1 LTKNVSHLLI
11 FAIRCPFHAFQQKK
25 SSDFSFFSML
35 GIHQKGWGKTAMNA
49 VTIVIGSICI
59 LLIAYRL
66 YGTFIA
72 AKVLKLDDSNPT
84 PAHEL
89 EDGKDYVPTNKW
101 VTFGHHFA
109 AIAAAGPLVGPI
121 LAAQFGYLPSLLWLL
136 IGAVIGGAVH
146 DIVVLFASMRQD
158 GKSLSEI
165 AKKELGPV
173 AGFCAGLAMLFII
186 TITMA
191 GLSLVVL
198 SALERNP
205 WGTFAVGITIPIAMA
220 VGLYHKK
227 TGNLKIATIVG
238 FGLIMAAIV
247 WGPNIQGTALG
258 NFLTFEKST
267 IAILLPVYAFFAAA
281 LPVWLLLAPRD
292 YLSTFMKIGVFA
304 ALIIGVFYVNPA
316 VQFPAFTEFVNG
328 GGPVIAG
335 PVWPFISITI
345 ACGAISGFHA
355 FVGSGT
361 TPKMINRW
369 SDIKGVA
376 FGAMLVECLVA
387 IMALIAAVSLMPG
400 DYFAINST
408 PEKFATLGMET
419 VHLDKLSDE
428 VGMDLEGRT
437 GGAVTLAVGMTY
449 IFTEIPIFEQMAS
462 YFYQF
467 VILFEAVFILTA
479 IDSGTR
485 VARYLIQDFGG
496 AFFKPLKRMDSVF
509 ATIFASALACFMWG
523 YLLFSGDISSVWA
536 LFGVSNQLMASIGLI
551 IGATVVLKIADK
563 RRYMLTCLI
572 PLAYLYVTV
581 NVAGYWM
588 VKNVYWNA
596 ASSGFSVLNGTLSII
611 MLVLGFV
618 ILIASIQKWRQL
630 WKYPQ
635 DILVERAAK
644 GMI

>member
-1 LTKNVSHLLI
+1 
-11 FAIRCPFHAFQQKK
+11 
-25 SSDFSFFSML
+25 
-35 GIHQKGWGKTAMNA
+35 MNA

-66 YGTFIA
+66 YGTFMA
-72 AKVLKLDDSNPT
+72 AKVLKLDDSKPT

-121 LAAQFGYLPSLLWLL
+121 LAAQFGYLPGLLWLL

-146 DIVVLFASMRQD
+146 DMVVLFASMRQD

-173 AGFCAGLAMLFII
+173 AGFCTGLAMLFII

-205 WGTFAVGITIPIAMA
+205 WGTFAVGITIPIAMG

-227 TGNLKIATIVG
+227 TGNLKGATIVG
-238 FGLIMAAIV
+238 FGLIMAAII

-258 NFLTFEKST
+258 DFLTLEKST
-267 IAILLPVYAFFAAA
+267 IALALPIYAFFAAA

-316 VQFPAFTEFVNG
+316 VQFPAFTEFING
-328 GGPVIAG
+328 GGPIIAG

-408 PEKFATLGMET
+408 PEKFATLGLET
-419 VHLDKLSDE
+419 VHLDRLSE
-428 VGMDLEGRT
+428 EIGMDLEGRT

-449 IFTEIPIFEQMAS
+449 IFTEIPIFDKLAS
-462 YFYQF
+462 YFFQF

-496 AFFKPLKRMDSVF
+496 TFFKPLKRNSIG
-509 ATIFASALACFMWG
+509 AIIFASALACFMWG
-523 YLLFSGDISSVWA
+523 YLLYSGDISSVWA

-551 IGATVVLKIADK
+551 IGTTIVLKIAEK
-563 RRYMLTCLI
+563 RWYILTCLI

-588 VKNVYWNA
+588 VKNVYWNS
-596 ASSGFSVLNGTLSII
+596 ASPGFNFLNGTLSVI
-611 MLVLGFV
+611 MLILGFI
-618 ILIASIQKWRQL
+618 ILVTSIRKWMEL
-630 WKYPQ
+630 WKLPQ
-635 DILVERAAK
+635 DVLVERAAK
-644 GMI
+644 GTI

>member
-1 LTKNVSHLLI
+1 
-11 FAIRCPFHAFQQKK
+11 
-25 SSDFSFFSML
+25 
-35 GIHQKGWGKTAMNA
+35 MNA
-49 VTIVIGSICI
+49 ITIVVGSICI
-59 LLIAYRL
+59 LMIVYRL
-66 YGTFIA
+66 YGTFMA
-72 AKVLKLDDSNPT
+72 ARVLKLDDSKPT
-84 PAHEL
+84 PAHKL
-89 EDGKDYVPTNKW
+89 DDGQDYVPTNKW
-101 VTFGHHFA
+101 VVFGHHFA

-121 LAAQFGYLPSLLWLL
+121 LAAQFGYLPGLLWLL

-146 DIVVLFASMRQD
+146 DMVVLFASMRRN
-158 GKSLSEI
+158 GKSLSEV
-165 AKKELGPV
+165 AKEELGPV
-173 AGFCAGLAMLFII
+173 AGFCTGLAMLFII

-198 SALERNP
+198 GALERNP
-205 WGTFAVGITIPIAMA
+205 WGTFAVGITIPIAMG
-220 VGLYHKK
+220 VGIYHKK
-227 TGNLKIATIVG
+227 TGNLKGATIVG
-238 FGLIMAAIV
+238 FALIMAAILL
-247 WGPNIQGTALG
+247 GPNIQGTALG
-258 NFLTFEKST
+258 DFLTLEKST
-267 IAILLPVYAFFAAA
+267 LAIILPIYAFFAAA

-304 ALIIGVFYVNPA
+304 ALIIGVFIVNPE

-355 FVGSGT
+355 FIGSGT

-369 SDIKGVA
+369 SDVKGVA

-387 IMALIAAVSLMPG
+387 IMALIAAVSLQPG

-408 PEKFATLGMET
+408 PEKFETLGIET
-419 VHLDKLSDE
+419 VHLAQLSED

-449 IFTEIPIFEQMAS
+449 IFTKVPFFETLAS

-485 VARYLIQDFGG
+485 VARYLIQDFFGG
-496 AFFKPLKRMDSVF
+496 MIKPLKNTKSIG
-509 ATIFASALACFMWG
+509 ANIIASALACVAWG

-536 LFGVSNQLMASIGLI
+536 LFGVSNQLMAAIGLI
-551 IGATVVLKIADK
+551 IGATVVLKIAQK
-563 RRYMLTCLI
+563 RWYMLTCLI

-581 NVAGYWM
+581 NAAGYWM
-588 VKNVYWNA
+588 VKNVYLNA
-596 ASSGFSVLNGTLSII
+596 ENAGFNVLNGVLSII
-611 MLVLGFV
+611 MLILGFV
-618 ILIASIQKWRQL
+618 ILITSIMKWIKL
-630 WKYPQ
+630 WKIPQ
-635 DILVERAAK
+635 HVLVEQSKNEVA
-644 GMI
+644 

>member
-1 LTKNVSHLLI
+1 
-11 FAIRCPFHAFQQKK
+11 
-25 SSDFSFFSML
+25 
-35 GIHQKGWGKTAMNA
+35 MNA
-49 VTIVIGSICI
+49 VSIVIGSICI
-59 LLIAYRL
+59 LLIVYRL
-66 YGTFIA
+66 YGTFMA
-72 AKVLKLDDSNPT
+72 AKVLKLDDSKPT
-84 PAHEL
+84 PSHKL

-121 LAAQFGYLPSLLWLL
+121 LAAQFGYLPGLLWLL

-146 DIVVLFASMRQD
+146 DMVVLFASMRRD
-158 GKSLSEI
+158 GKSLSEV
-165 AKKELGPV
+165 AKEELGPV
-173 AGFCAGLAMLFII
+173 AGFCTGLAMLFII

-191 GLSLVVL
+191 GLSLVIL
-198 SALERNP
+198 HALENNP
-205 WGTFAVGITIPIAMA
+205 WGTFVVGITIPIAMG

-227 TGNLKIATIVG
+227 TGNLKAATIVG
-238 FGLIMAAIV
+238 FGLIIAAILF
-247 WGPNIQGTALG
+247 GPNLQGTALG
-258 NFLTFEKST
+258 NLLTLEAST
-267 IAILLPVYAFFAAA
+267 IAILLPIYAFFAAA

-292 YLSTFMKIGVFA
+292 YLSTFMKIGVFV
-304 ALIIGVFYVNPA
+304 ALIVGVFYVNPS
-316 VQFPAFTEFVNG
+316 VQFPALTDFING
-328 GGPVIAG
+328 GGPIVAG

-387 IMALIAAVSLMPG
+387 IMALIAAVSLQPG
-400 DYFAINST
+400 DYFAINSA

-419 VHLDKLSDE
+419 VHLDELSDE
-428 VGMDLEGRT
+428 IGMDLEGRT

-449 IFTEIPIFEQMAS
+449 IFTEIPVFEKLAS
-462 YFYQF
+462 YFFQF

-485 VARYLIQDFGG
+485 VARYLIQDFFGD
-496 AFFKPLKRMDSVF
+496 FYKPLKNTESLF
-509 ATIFASALACFMWG
+509 SNIFASALACFIWG
-523 YLLFSGDISSVWA
+523 YLLYSGDISSIWA

-551 IGATVVLKIADK
+551 VGATVILKIADK
-563 RRYMLTCLI
+563 RWYMLTCLV

-588 VKNVYWNA
+588 IKNVYWNA
-596 ASSGFSVLNGTLSII
+596 ESTGFSVLNGTLSII
-611 MLVLGFV
+611 MLILGV
-618 ILIASIQKWRQL
+618 IILLTSIKKWIEL
-630 WKYPQ
+630 CKIPQ
-635 DILVERAAK
+635 HILVEQSKKEIA
-644 GMI
+644 

>member
-1 LTKNVSHLLI
+1 
-11 FAIRCPFHAFQQKK
+11 
-25 SSDFSFFSML
+25 
-35 GIHQKGWGKTAMNA
+35 MNA

-59 LLIAYRL
+59 LMIAYRL
-66 YGTFIA
+66 YGTFMA
-72 AKVLKLDDSNPT
+72 AKVLKLDDSKPT

-121 LAAQFGYLPSLLWLL
+121 LAAQFGYLPGLLWLL

-146 DIVVLFASMRQD
+146 DMVVLFASMRKK
-158 GKSLSEI
+158 GKSLSEV
-165 AKKELGPV
+165 AKDELGPV
-173 AGFCAGLAMLFII
+173 AGFCTGLAMLFII

-198 SALERNP
+198 NALQNNP
-205 WGTFAVGITIPIAMA
+205 WGTFAVAITIPIAMG

-227 TGNLKIATIVG
+227 TGNLKGATIVG
-238 FGLIMAAIV
+238 FALIMAAIV
-247 WGPNIQGTALG
+247 FGPNIEGTALG
-258 NFLTFEKST
+258 DLLTMEAST
-267 IAILLPVYAFFAAA
+267 IAIILPIYAFFAAA
-281 LPVWLLLAPRD
+281 LPIWLLLAPRD

-304 ALIIGVFYVNPA
+304 ALIIGVFYVNPS
-316 VQFPAFTEFVNG
+316 VQFPAFTEFING
-328 GGPVIAG
+328 GGPIIAG

-369 SDIKGVA
+369 SDVKGVA

-387 IMALIAAVSLMPG
+387 IMALIAAVSLQPG
-400 DYFAINST
+400 DYLAINST
-408 PEKFATLGMET
+408 PEKFAALGVET
-419 VHLDKLSDE
+419 VHLNQLSDE
-428 VGMDLEGRT
+428 IGMDLEGRT

-449 IFTEIPIFEQMAS
+449 IFTEIPIFAALAS
-462 YFYQF
+462 YFFQF

-479 IDSGTR
+479 IDAGTR
-485 VARYLIQDFGG
+485 VARYLIQDFLGD
-496 AFFKPLKRMDSVF
+496 FIKPLKSTDSLF
-509 ATIFASALACFMWG
+509 ANIIASALACFMWG
-523 YLLFSGDISSVWA
+523 YLLYSGDISSVWA

-563 RRYMLTCLI
+563 RWYMLTCLV

-581 NVAGYWM
+581 YVAGYWM
-588 VKNVYWNA
+588 IKNVYWNA
-596 ASSGFSVLNGTLSII
+596 ANPGFNLLNGMLSVI
-611 MLVLGFV
+611 MLILGAI
-618 ILIASIQKWRQL
+618 IL
-630 WKYPQ
+630 YCFH
-635 DILVERAAK
+635 
-644 GMI
+644 